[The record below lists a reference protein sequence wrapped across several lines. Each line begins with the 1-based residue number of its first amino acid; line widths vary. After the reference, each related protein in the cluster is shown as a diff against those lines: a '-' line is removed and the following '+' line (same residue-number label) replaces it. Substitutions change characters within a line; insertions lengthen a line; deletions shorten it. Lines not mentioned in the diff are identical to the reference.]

1 MTTETE
7 ATRRRALQLAAG
19 VAAAPLLELATAGP
33 AVAAPGDVAGVWRLV
48 SATATDA
55 NGNKM
60 AVPYGPRGM
69 GIVVMTSDGRMMAV
83 LCDGR
88 KELPE
93 GSKREYSSYCGNYTF
108 DGSTLTTI
116 VDANS
121 DPARFTAPQVR
132 KVRFEGERMILVPP
146 QVEVNGVKVTRELAW
161 ERLSPLSL

>member
-1 MTTETE
+1 MTTESDT
-7 ATRRRALQLAAG
+7 TRRRALQIAAG
-19 VAAAPLLELATAGP
+19 VAAVPLLEMVRAGS
-33 AVAAPGDVAGVWRLV
+33 AASAAPNVVGVWRLV
-48 SATATDA
+48 RASATDA
-55 NGNKM
+55 AGNKM

-69 GIVVMTSDGRMMAV
+69 GIVTLTADGRMMAV

-88 KELPE
+88 PSLPE

-132 KVRFEGERMILVPP
+132 KVHFEGERMILVPP
-146 QVEVNGVKVTRELAW
+146 EVEVNGVKVTREVTW
-161 ERLSPLSL
+161 ERISTISL